1 MWGLGINKQTNKH
14 NTQMIEEKKTTWR
27 HEDSRSPRQLS
38 FQRAT
43 SPPDGQDDDDDHEG
57 WG

>member
-1 MWGLGINKQTNKH
+1 
-14 NTQMIEEKKTTWR
+14 MIEQKTTWR
-27 HEDSRSPRQLS
+27 HGDSRSPRQLS